1 MNALLELRAV
11 TRRLTE
17 HRGTFATALPG
28 VILIRGDAPSAPTPV
43 LYAPRVCI
51 GIEGLKEL
59 AVGERL
65 VTYGPGEELVASLT
79 LPVTGRITVA
89 PYTAFTMELDPVE
102 IAEMALSV
110 PPRESSDAGFI
121 SGPACPQLLDAVLR
135 AVRMLENPEE
145 IPTLGPLV
153 RKEILFRVLNGPHGS
168 MLRRII
174 LKEGYVAQIARAVTW
189 IREHYTERLHVDAV
203 ARRVGMS
210 PTSFHRHFKAVT
222 AMSPLQYQKQ
232 LRLQEAR
239 HLLLA
244 EAIDVGTASSRVG
257 YESPTQFTR
266 EFARAFGA
274 PPRRDA
280 ERMRASMT
288 AA

>member
-1 MNALLELRAV
+1 MNALLELRDTAG
-11 TRRLTE
+11 RLTE
-17 HRGTFATALPG
+17 PRGTFTTALPG
-28 VILIRGDAPSAPTPV
+28 VMLIRGDVPSAPTPFM
-43 LYAPRVCI
+43 YSPRVCI

-65 VTYGPGEELVASLT
+65 FTYGPGEALVASLT

-89 PYTAFTMELDPVE
+89 PYLAFVMELDPVE
-102 IAEMALSV
+102 IAQMALSV
-110 PPRESSDAGFI
+110 PAREEHESGVI

-135 AVRMLENPEE
+135 AVRMLEHPEE
-145 IPTLGPLV
+145 IATLGPLV
-153 RKEILFRVLNGPHGS
+153 RQEILFRVLNGPHGS
-168 MLRRII
+168 MLRKLTLR
-174 LKEGYVAQIARAVTW
+174 EGHVAQIAQAIAW
-189 IREHYTERLHVDAV
+189 IREHYAERLQVDAV

-210 PTSFHRHFKAVT
+210 STSFHRHFKAVT
-222 AMSPLQYQKQ
+222 SMSPLQYQKQ

-239 HLLLA
+239 HLLVG
-244 EAIDVGTASSRVG
+244 EAIDVGTASARVG

-266 EFARAFGA
+266 EYARMFGA

-280 ERMRASMT
+280 ERVRASVT